1 VIIVSGPSLKQR
13 LSLGVSVPTLVRAGR
28 EKKSRRPD
36 SRKTWLDVQA
46 MNLYSVSRLMLG

>member
-28 EKKSRRPD
+28 EKKFFAPAGFP
-36 SRKTWLDVQA
+36 Q
-46 MNLYSVSRLMLG
+46 NLA